1 MLITTLLT
9 TISSIIITVSITSIL
24 LINISVYPHHS
35 ILITSNLTVTTSI
48 PPLHQPSLSGGSHR

>member
-1 MLITTLLT
+1 MLITTPLT

-35 ILITSNLTVTTSI
+35 ILITSDLTVITSI
-48 PPLHQPSLSGGSHR
+48 PLLHQPSLSRGSHR